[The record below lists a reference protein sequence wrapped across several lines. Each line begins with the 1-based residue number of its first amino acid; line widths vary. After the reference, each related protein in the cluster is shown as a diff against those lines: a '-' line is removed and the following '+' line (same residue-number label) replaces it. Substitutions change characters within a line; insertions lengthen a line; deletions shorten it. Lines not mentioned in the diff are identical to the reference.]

1 MQPAAAISALHGG
14 IWTNMSGR
22 STSRRNELAAQM
34 YLCQQQQIREW
45 MQLVLQRADIAE
57 NLSDLLTNGVL
68 LCELIRAINPTMM
81 PNIRDGQSG
90 TNVENIESFLAACRD
105 LSVAPS
111 ALFDVADL
119 AEKKN
124 LSAVMRCI
132 LALSAQV

>member
-57 NLSDLLTNGVL
+57 NLSDLLTT
-68 LCELIRAINPTMM
+68 R
-81 PNIRDGQSG
+81 S
-90 TNVENIESFLAACRD
+90 
-105 LSVAPS
+105 
-111 ALFDVADL
+111 
-119 AEKKN
+119 
-124 LSAVMRCI
+124 
-132 LALSAQV
+132 